1 MQLACKNALSISQQT
16 QLRGELERDPQLAH
30 QLGLTPGALPDL
42 VENNPLIA
50 IEVLLKLMDSN
61 QITDYFS
68 GKHSNTIH
76 FHIHLATHQCPMVA
90 ARILAFHELPL
101 ATFIWW
107 NADTNPFW
115 NGNDIRQRFDGSEC
129 CLM

>member
-76 FHIHLATHQCPMVA
+76 LNIHLATHQSPMQA
-90 ARILAFHELPL
+90 ARILVLHELPHFRVL
-101 ATFIWW
+101 R
-107 NADTNPFW
+107 
-115 NGNDIRQRFDGSEC
+115 GNLSLYWACNLKVGQQF
-129 CLM
+129 

>member
-76 FHIHLATHQCPMVA
+76 FHIHLATPMQA
-90 ARILAFHELPL
+90 ARILSCLIL
-101 ATFIWW
+101 
-107 NADTNPFW
+107 
-115 NGNDIRQRFDGSEC
+115 GSFEAIYPC
-129 CLM
+129 IGQVI